1 MTYVDRAVVKKLGA
15 NTKVNVLKPDDL
27 LTWDEQKD
35 IGNDILIGQGSFGK
49 VFLKRH
55 HDEAVV
61 VKVPSFS
68 DYYAQAIDGM
78 DDGLKK
84 KVIDG
89 NRARITMEAMVYS
102 SFAEHD
108 SFPKL
113 SGIVDLQGVPSLVM
127 EFIGDKKT
135 GKVYPLNRVIKART
149 PSLSREAWLN
159 VVTDIVHGVK
169 AMHEN
174 GLLHND
180 IKANNFLLQWDEEA
194 NRWRA
199 VIIDMGKVTTLAMP
213 PKNRSVPKEEV
224 KGYRSGTLFQ
234 HLAPEYILDLEPTS
248 VHTDIYSLGKL
259 LSQMEVLIKSQTL
272 RRLAAAM
279 TQACQAKPRL
289 RPSWKYIENA
299 ICKAEKKTHS

>member
-1 MTYVDRAVVKKLGA
+1 MTYVDRAVVKKLGS
-15 NTKVNVLKPDDL
+15 NTKIDVLNPDDL
-27 LTWDEQKD
+27 SPWDEQKD
-35 IGNDILIGQGSFGK
+35 IGNDTLIGQGSFGK

-55 HDEAVV
+55 HGEAVA
-61 VKVPSFS
+61 VKVPSLS

-84 KVIDG
+84 KVMHG

-102 SFAEHD
+102 SFADHD

-113 SGIVDLQGVPSLVM
+113 SGTVDLQGVPSLVT
-127 EFIGDKKT
+127 EFIGDNKT
-135 GKVYPLNRVIKART
+135 GKVYPLNQVIKART
-149 PSLSREAWLN
+149 PSLSWEAWLN
-159 VVTDIVHGVK
+159 VVTDIIHAVK

-180 IKANNFLLQWDEEA
+180 IKANNFLLRWDEEA

-199 VIIDMGKVTTLAMP
+199 VIIDMGKVSTLAMP
-213 PKNRSVPKEEV
+213 PKNRRVPKEEV
-224 KGYRSGTLFQ
+224 NGYRSGTHFQ

-259 LSQMEVLIKSQTL
+259 LSQMEVLIKNQTL

-279 TQACQAKPRL
+279 TQAKPRL

-299 ICKAEKKTHS
+299 ICNAKKKTHA